1 MLCWLTVVPR
11 PSSLLYTDSRGPLS
25 TGFSLPVQTL
35 SAIGTGLQDSLP
47 WPLCR
52 HRARAFAHAAP
63 LSFPCPAPSIARK
76 HLLPVAPK
84 RIWNQ
89 FVPKLKSH

>member
-11 PSSLLYTDSRGPLS
+11 PSSLLYTDSRGLLS

-35 SAIGTGLQDSLP
+35 SAVGTGLQDSLP

-52 HRARAFAHAAP
+52 HRAHRHSCTQLLCPSHAP
-63 LSFPCPAPSIARK
+63 HPPSQGSICF
-76 HLLPVAPK
+76 
-84 RIWNQ
+84 Q
-89 FVPKLKSH
+89 